1 MKRYFAF
8 VLFLFLSLSIF
19 ASITV
24 KDDLFKSDEE
34 LKNFKVKAVTKD
46 EEEYY
51 SSMNIYLLTGGEG
64 SLIWENFGHSAFVVT
79 TPNGIDVAFDYGI
92 FTFDE
97 NFLPSFILGELYYEV
112 WETYAL
118 YRISSLEDEDRTVS
132 LLPLNLTNNEKKA
145 MYSFLL
151 YNTKEENKT
160 YLYDYFSDN
169 CATRLRDIY
178 SYAKGDDFYSFLQK
192 ESNETIRYSVN
203 KHLSRSTFFVSWA
216 INYLLGPSV
225 DKKATLWDMCYLPSA
240 LEKAIKDY
248 QGNEST
254 TIYETKERKATPEKW
269 NIDFYSL
276 LFGLVLLSLSLLAY
290 YKKFNKVNDLL
301 LAIVLL
307 LFGVMSLVLLF
318 LSLFTIHY
326 VTHSNLNIFIIS
338 PLVLISSFFHFASL
352 RKERKEKQIAIVNT
366 VMLIILILTVLV
378 RLLFS
383 SLLIQNIWAPTI
395 VGFFLYAAEALPYMI
410 KKKLINR

>member
-1 MKRYFAF
+1 
-8 VLFLFLSLSIF
+8 
-19 ASITV
+19 
-24 KDDLFKSDEE
+24 
-34 LKNFKVKAVTKD
+34 
-46 EEEYY
+46 
-51 SSMNIYLLTGGEG
+51 
-64 SLIWENFGHSAFVVT
+64 
-79 TPNGIDVAFDYGI
+79 
-92 FTFDE
+92 
-97 NFLPSFILGELYYEV
+97 
-112 WETYAL
+112 
-118 YRISSLEDEDRTVS
+118 
-132 LLPLNLTNNEKKA
+132 
-145 MYSFLL
+145 
-151 YNTKEENKT
+151 
-160 YLYDYFSDN
+160 
-169 CATRLRDIY
+169 
-178 SYAKGDDFYSFLQK
+178 
-192 ESNETIRYSVN
+192 
-203 KHLSRSTFFVSWA
+203 
-216 INYLLGPSV
+216 
-225 DKKATLWDMCYLPSA
+225 MCYLPSA

-276 LFGLVLLSLSLLAY
+276 LFGLALLSLSLLAY
-290 YKKFNKVNDLL
+290 YKKFNKLNDLL

-352 RKERKEKQIAIVNT
+352 GKERKEKQIAIVNT
-366 VMLIILILTVLV
+366 VMLVILILTVLV